1 MYLAPLNYDRF
12 FKKVFSDKRIA
23 KQFLE
28 DFFGFTIE
36 EIELMPLD
44 HKLTNES
51 SLLSFDYRCK
61 INDKF
66 IIIDM
71 QQWYKHDV
79 VKRFY
84 MYHTANT
91 VLQLEGLPFKTAERE
106 RKVKDYSEL
115 LPVITLVWMVDD
127 GLKFDRDYTAYTFL
141 PTVLLNFLQDEP
153 LWEKGDCDPILK
165 KRAEVLKIMNND
177 AKNLSFLREN
187 QLIFA
192 FQNYIIKNEESKDKR
207 YTRWFEFAAKTR
219 DSENTEEDFREF
231 EDDPVFSELIR
242 KLSHKSLDSS
252 DWDYIRYYDEMLGVM
267 EAKVRDSR
275 EEGREEGKQKGEQIG
290 KIKTSIEFAVNF
302 IKRYPSWKNE
312 QISEMTG
319 FAVEVIPQIR
329 TTIQA
334 PDSDHIEILIA
345 TLFKDVSGLNQKDV
359 AALKQWLMRLF
370 DN

>member
-1 MYLAPLNYDRF
+1 MYLAPLNYNRF
-12 FKKVFSDKRIA
+12 FKKVFSDKKIA

-36 EIELMPLD
+36 EIELMLLD

-127 GLKFDRDYTAYTFL
+127 GLKFNRDYTAYTFL
-141 PTVLLNFLQDEP
+141 PTVLLNFLRDEP
-153 LWEKGDCDPILK
+153 LWEKEDCDPILK
-165 KRAEVLKIMNND
+165 KRAEILEVVNND

-192 FQNYIIKNEESKDKR
+192 FQNYIIKNEDNKDKR
-207 YTRWFEFAAKTR
+207 YARWFEFAAKTR
-219 DSENTEEDFREF
+219 DSENKEEDFKEF
-231 EDDPVFSELIR
+231 EDDPVFAELIR

-275 EEGREEGKQKGEQIG
+275 KEGKEEGEQIG
-290 KIKTSIEFAVNF
+290 KIKN
-302 IKRYPSWKNE
+302 
-312 QISEMTG
+312 
-319 FAVEVIPQIR
+319 AVEVAVNLIKQYPDWKDAQISDVTGLSAQSVQQLR
-329 TTIQA
+329 EAIQE
-334 PDSDHIEILIA
+334 PELDKIESLRA
-345 TLFKDVSGLNQKDV
+345 VLFKTVDDLDEQDFT
-359 AALKQWLMRLF
+359 ALKQWLRQLLDF
-370 DN
+370 

>member
-1 MYLAPLNYDRF
+1 MGIIPNVMYLAPLNYDRF

-141 PTVLLNFLQDEP
+141 PTILLNFLQDEP

-192 FQNYIIKNEESKDKR
+192 FQNHIIKNKESK
-207 YTRWFEFAAKTR
+207 
-219 DSENTEEDFREF
+219 
-231 EDDPVFSELIR
+231 
-242 KLSHKSLDSS
+242 
-252 DWDYIRYYDEMLGVM
+252 
-267 EAKVRDSR
+267 
-275 EEGREEGKQKGEQIG
+275 
-290 KIKTSIEFAVNF
+290 
-302 IKRYPSWKNE
+302 
-312 QISEMTG
+312 
-319 FAVEVIPQIR
+319 
-329 TTIQA
+329 
-334 PDSDHIEILIA
+334 
-345 TLFKDVSGLNQKDV
+345 
-359 AALKQWLMRLF
+359 
-370 DN
+370 